1 MGFLDFAFGL
11 DSLASLDTEMTNS
24 LFFQDVQDLA
34 DLESYLSKAKRL
46 DLEGL
51 VKLRCFGDVLAVYV
65 SPIFSGNLLGD
76 GPTVI
81 GLRTM
86 RLAKPVE
93 LDAAFSISAILDR
106 LAVDSLKKTLELPLP
121 PNPQRA
127 AWTGIIPPREGW
139 EETGDIPQEQMTQ
152 WAKEGIA
159 EVAATLPESIG
170 SAIAGKVRLQIWG
183 KSVGLEFNFPS
194 AAAFALAGLGF
205 MKKGEKIA
213 VYRTRG
219 WVRLSTQHG
228 HVLSR
233 ESFRIT

>member
-1 MGFLDFAFGL
+1 MEFLDFAFGL

-24 LFFQDVQDLA
+24 LFFQDEQDLA
-34 DLESYLSKAKRL
+34 DLESYLIKAKRL
-46 DLEGL
+46 DIEGL

-81 GLRTM
+81 GLRTL

-93 LDAAFSISAILDR
+93 LDAAFGISALLDR

-121 PNPQRA
+121 PNAQRA
-127 AWTGIIPPREGW
+127 AWTGITPPREGW
-139 EETGDIPQEQMTQ
+139 EQNGEIPQEQITQ

-183 KSVGLEFNFPS
+183 KSVGIEFNFPS

-228 HVLSR
+228 HVLSK

>member
-1 MGFLDFAFGL
+1 MGFQDSAFAL
-11 DSLASLDTEMTNS
+11 DSLASLETEMTNS
-24 LFFQDVQDLA
+24 LFFQDEQDLA

-46 DLEGL
+46 DPEGL

-81 GLRTM
+81 GLRTI

-93 LDAAFSISAILDR
+93 LDSAFQMSALLDR
-106 LAVDSLKKTLELPLP
+106 LASDSLARSLELQLP
-121 PNPQRA
+121 PNSLRA
-127 AWTGIIPPREGW
+127 AWTGITPPRDGW
-139 EETGDIPQEQMTQ
+139 EQTGDIPQSLITQ
-152 WAKEGIA
+152 WAKDGIA

-183 KSVGLEFNFPS
+183 KSVGLEFNFP
-194 AAAFALAGLGF
+194 AAVAFALAGLGF
-205 MKKGEKIA
+205 MKKEEQIA
-213 VYRTRG
+213 VFRARG

-228 HVLSR
+228 HVLSK
-233 ESFRIT
+233 ESFRIS

>member
-1 MGFLDFAFGL
+1 
-11 DSLASLDTEMTNS
+11 MTNS
-24 LFFQDVQDLA
+24 LFFQDAKDLA
-34 DLESYLSKAKRL
+34 DLESYLAKAKRL
-46 DLEGL
+46 DLAGL

-65 SPIFSGNLLGD
+65 SPIYSGNLLGD

-81 GLRTM
+81 GIRTIQ
-86 RLAKPVE
+86 LARPAE
-93 LDAAFSISAILDR
+93 LDSAFEISAVLDR
-106 LAVDSLKKTLELPLP
+106 LAVDSVSETLELPRP

-127 AWTGIIPPREGW
+127 AWTGITPPREGW
-139 EETGDIPQEQMTQ
+139 EPTGEIPQSVITQ

-205 MKKGEKIA
+205 MKKGEQIA

-219 WVRLSTQHG
+219 WVRLSTEHG
-228 HVLSR
+228 HVLSK
-233 ESFRIT
+233 ESFRIS